1 MGATGAALAVRRKA
15 NRHLPRQSEAL
26 KRHPNR
32 RRRRPSCNATVRT
45 INAAVPPPSPSS
57 LRRRMYQRHLRT
69 TVASAIARWSTLL
82 PPRRRLV
89 QQQQHQMND
98 QASVPGRLR
107 LQLLSPLWHRLKL
120 QLLQKL
126 NRHRLKK
133 NRKNQKTPRK
143 MRMAMPFSRNLLQ
156 VVERRQLQ

>member
-15 NRHLPRQSEAL
+15 NRHLPQQSEAL

-45 INAAVPPPSPSS
+45 ISAAVPPPSPSS
-57 LRRRMYQRHLRT
+57 LRRRTYQRHLRIT
-69 TVASAIARWSTLL
+69 AASTIDRWSTLL

-89 QQQQHQMND
+89 QQQMND
-98 QASVPGRLR
+98 QTSVPGRLR
-107 LQLLSPLWHRLKL
+107 LRVLSPLWHRLKL

-126 NRHRLKK
+126 NHLRLKK

-143 MRMAMPFSRNLLQ
+143 MRMAMPFSRNLLR
-156 VVERRQLQ
+156 VVERHRLP